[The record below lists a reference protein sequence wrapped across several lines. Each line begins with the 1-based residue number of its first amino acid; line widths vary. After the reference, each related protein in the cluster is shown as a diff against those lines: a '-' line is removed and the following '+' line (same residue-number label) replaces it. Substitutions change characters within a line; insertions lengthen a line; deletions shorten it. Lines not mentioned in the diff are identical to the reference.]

1 MSERPPAV
9 ENRRYDE
16 TASVRKK
23 NQRKS
28 AQSASSAFYS
38 YSRSSIGILTP

>member
-16 TASVRKK
+16 TASVRTK
-23 NQRKS
+23 KS
-28 AQSASSAFYS
+28 AQIRRIRQICVQF
-38 YSRSSIGILTP
+38 LLPV